1 MKDILLNAVV
11 YNIPFWILT
20 LLAAFLL
27 IGAAFT
33 PPLFVIHSSIIAAV
47 GEICGLGALWCV
59 VKAIDKGTNTTLKH
73 NNTEITIENKDN

>member
-1 MKDILLNAVV
+1 MKDLFLNAVL

-20 LLAAFLL
+20 ILAAFLL

-33 PPLFVIHSSIIAAV
+33 PPLFVIDSSIIAAV
-47 GEICGLGALWCV
+47 GEVCGLGALWAV

-73 NNTEITIENKDN
+73 NNTEITIGDKDE